1 MHLDDLGRDWYFVKH
16 MQDEITLIREA
27 RIKPY
32 FGCNVWHVEGSQV
45 DMLIDSGFGMVPLRK
60 NVPLLNQRP
69 IIAVATHA
77 HCDHIGA
84 MHEFEHRLVHQLEAH
99 IMSRPTKADTLAE
112 EWYINQTMF
121 FGTPPKEIDLNKY
134 AIEPAAPTRI
144 LNDGDMI
151 DLGDR
156 GFKVIHIPGH
166 SPGSIALWEK
176 DTGILFTGDTVYNGS
191 IGGFVTKQ
199 TDPIKF
205 KKSIEI
211 LEKLPVKVIHS
222 GHYDSFGPDRFI
234 EIIEEYKNR
243 KDIG

>member
-1 MHLDDLGRDWYFVKH
+1 MNLADMGRSWYSVKH
-16 MQDEITLIREA
+16 MKNKITLIREA

-32 FGCNVWHVEGSQV
+32 FGCNMWHVRGSQT

-60 NVPLLNQRP
+60 NVPLLNARP

-84 MHEFEHRLVHQLEAH
+84 MHEFEHRWVHKLEAH
-99 IMSRPTKADTLAE
+99 IMIRPPKSDTLAE

-121 FGTPPKEIDLNKY
+121 FEAQPKEINLKRY
-134 AIEPAAPTRI
+134 TIEPAPPTRI

-156 GFKVIHIPGH
+156 KFKILHIPGH
-166 SPGSIALWEK
+166 SPGSIALWEE

-211 LEKLPVKVIHS
+211 LEKLPVNLIHS
-222 GHYDSFGPDRFI
+222 GHYDSFGHDRFI

-243 KDIG
+243 KNS